1 MPSSQIFVP
10 YATNDVRALW
20 VHEPRLVGAR
30 TALSARTW
38 LSALRFMGRLHVK
51 SLDVHWDHESPTGE
65 TAPPRCCR
73 QDAGST
79 LRFMESPLGLAT
91 AHWDHEPCQLVGRG
105 VLTAPQPGGLRTA
118 RPTVRF
124 MQRMRGWES
133 HGSSS

>member
-30 TALSARTW
+30 TAMSARTW

-79 LRFMESPLGLAT
+79 LRFMEREHLQILDVSCG
-91 AHWDHEPCQLVGRG
+91 HEP
-105 VLTAPQPGGLRTA
+105 
-118 RPTVRF
+118 
-124 MQRMRGWES
+124 RMC
-133 HGSSS
+133 HLFICKKC